1 MKPLQTKQYPY
12 TGNYYGYTNTTS
24 ADGSVTEKI
33 YATVPTEVKLSI
45 SVNLL
50 GDLIIDSVSKM
61 QLGGYLRSI
70 VDKNGNEI
78 YQDGLWEIFQTAPL
92 LSGIGTTEGYR
103 YRARIIGGNV

>member
-1 MKPLQTKQYPY
+1 MKPLETKQYPY
-12 TGNYYGYTNTTS
+12 TGNYYGYTTTTS

-33 YATVPTEVKLSI
+33 YVTVPTSVKMSI

-50 GDLIIDSVSKM
+50 GDLIIDSESKM
-61 QLGGYLRSI
+61 QLAGYLGEI
-70 VDKNGNEI
+70 VDKNGNQI

-103 YRARIIGGNV
+103 YRAKIIGGNV